1 MSRVKIAENV
11 KRRLYAESMGKCMN
25 PNCHKDLFIGYGDI
39 AEQAH
44 IHPYFKTKDNSFENL
59 IILCPNCHT
68 EYDKIL
74 QYNFEEIKRWKQ
86 VRREELNNL
95 FSKKFDTFDELK
107 KEVVPLLLE
116 NETTYENYYLG
127 NKKELWNK
135 FEAELLI
142 NNNKLKKMLEKNRD
156 LIQSH
161 SEESYSNQKYIST
174 FIKHVDE
181 FEATRLDEEKERQ
194 ILFPIEIYSIFG
206 IAPVQGHLL
215 PSTESLEALITK
227 LNEQGKFERIVM
239 GIESPYML
247 FNEDGE
253 TSQVFLDDTP
263 RLRQLYF
270 MYKCFKSTKVRLESL
285 NFALKYMKSKGI
297 GFEFD
302 SFNNLREVTVC
313 SIKMIFIYEYCLS
326 EVGLMQLAPEENSVI
341 INLHN
346 WNGEC
351 CISSQAYRLSE
362 TMNVKLL
369 TMKDYYPYVN
379 RIKREK

>member
-11 KRRLYAESMGKCMN
+11 KRRLYAESLGRCMN
-25 PNCHKDLFIGYGDI
+25 PNCHKDLFIDDRDI

-74 QYNFEEIKRWKQ
+74 QYNLEEVKLWKQ
-86 VRREELNNL
+86 IRKDEVNSL
-95 FSKKFDTFDELK
+95 FSKKFDAFDDLK
-107 KEVVPLLLE
+107 REVVPLLLK
-116 NETTYENYYLG
+116 NETIYNSYYLG

-135 FEAELLI
+135 FEAELLV
-142 NNNKLKKMLEKNRD
+142 NNNKLKKMLEKNLD

-161 SEESYSNQKYIST
+161 SKESYSNLKYVAT

-194 ILFPIEIYSIFG
+194 IFFPIEINSIFG
-206 IAPVQGHLL
+206 IAPVKESIL

-227 LNEQGKFERIVM
+227 LDEQGKFERIVI
-239 GIESPYML
+239 GIEDPYIL
-247 FNEDGE
+247 LNEDGK
-253 TSQVFLDDTP
+253 SSKVFFDDTP

-270 MYKCFKSTKVRLESL
+270 EYKCFKSIKVRLDSL
-285 NFALKYMKSKGI
+285 NFALKYMNSKGI
-297 GFEFD
+297 SFEFN
-302 SFNNLREVTVC
+302 SFNNLREITVC
-313 SIKMIFIYEYCLS
+313 GIKMLFIYDYCLS
-326 EVGLMQLAPEENSVI
+326 EVGLMQLAPEENSVV

-346 WNGEC
+346 WNGES
-351 CISSQAYRLSE
+351 CISSQAYELSK
-362 TMNVKLL
+362 TMNVTLL
-369 TMKDYYPYVN
+369 TMKGYYPYVN
-379 RIKREK
+379 RIKCEK